1 MNLNFFFEVL
11 IGGLLS
17 GVMYALVALGFVLI
31 YKATETISFAQ
42 GELMMVGAFG
52 ALLLTKSLGLTY
64 GFAVLTAVAALAL
77 IGLMLERLVIRP
89 VLGQT
94 ALAIVLITL
103 GLGYVARGLIAM
115 LPDIGTETHTLQV
128 PYAGKVLD
136 VGGAVISYDHLM
148 VIGTT
153 ILVSLFL
160 YVMFRFSKVGI
171 AMRATSQN
179 QLAAHYMGI
188 PVKRINSLVWSMAAA
203 LACLAGIL
211 LAPITFIH
219 VNMGFIG
226 LKALPAAVVGGF
238 TSLPGAILGGIII
251 GLVEA
256 FSGFYLPEGFKE
268 VSAYVVMLLVLL
280 LYPEGLLGE
289 RTRKKV

>member
-1 MNLNFFFEVL
+1 MLQL
-11 IGGLLS
+11 IFGGISQGCIYGLI
-17 GVMYALVALGFVLI
+17 ALGFVLI

-52 ALLLTKSLGLTY
+52 ALLLTKFLGFSY
-64 GFAVLTAVAALAL
+64 GFAVLTAVIALAL
-77 IGLMLERLVIRP
+77 IGLMLERMVIRP

-94 ALAIVLITL
+94 SLAIVLITL
-103 GLGYVARGLIAM
+103 GLGYVARGLVAM
-115 LPDIGTETHTLQV
+115 VPDIGTETHTLQV
-128 PYAGKVLD
+128 PYAGQVLD

-148 VIGTT
+148 VIGST
-153 ILVSLFL
+153 IVVSLLL

-256 FSGFYLPEGFKE
+256 LSGFYLPEGFKE

>member
-1 MNLNFFFEVL
+1 MLQL
-11 IGGLLS
+11 IFGGISQGCIYGLI
-17 GVMYALVALGFVLI
+17 ALGFVLI

-52 ALLLTKSLGLTY
+52 ALLLTKFLGFSY
-64 GFAVLTAVAALAL
+64 GFAVLAAVVALAL
-77 IGLMLERLVIRP
+77 IGLMLERMVIRP

-94 ALAIVLITL
+94 SLAIVLITL

-115 LPDIGTETHTLQV
+115 VPDVGTETHTLQV
-128 PYAGKVLD
+128 PYAGQVLD

-148 VIGTT
+148 VIGST
-153 ILVSLFL
+153 IVVSLLL

-280 LYPEGLLGE
+280 FYPEGLLGE

>member
-1 MNLNFFFEVL
+1 MSAMLQL
-11 IGGLLS
+11 IFGGISQGCIYGLI
-17 GVMYALVALGFVLI
+17 ALGFVLI

-52 ALLLTKSLGLTY
+52 ALLLTKFLGFSY
-64 GFAVLTAVAALAL
+64 GFAVLTAVIALAL
-77 IGLMLERLVIRP
+77 IGLMLERMVIRP

-94 ALAIVLITL
+94 SLAIVLITL
-103 GLGYVARGLIAM
+103 GLGYVARGLVDM
-115 LPDIGTETHTLQV
+115 VPDIGTETHTLQV
-128 PYAGKVLD
+128 PYAGQVLD

-148 VIGTT
+148 VIGST
-153 ILVSLFL
+153 IVVSLLL

-256 FSGFYLPEGFKE
+256 LSGFYLPEGFKE

>member
-1 MNLNFFFEVL
+1 MLQL
-11 IGGLLS
+11 IFGGISQGCIYGLI
-17 GVMYALVALGFVLI
+17 ALGFVLI

-52 ALLLTKSLGLTY
+52 ALLLTKSLGFSYAL
-64 GFAVLTAVAALAL
+64 AVLTAVVALAVL
-77 IGLMLERLVIRP
+77 GLLLERMVIRP

-94 ALAIVLITL
+94 SLAIVLITL

-115 LPDIGTETHTLQV
+115 VPDIGTETHTLQV
-128 PYAGKVLD
+128 PYAGQVLD

-148 VIGTT
+148 VIGST
-153 ILVSLFL
+153 IAVSLLL

-280 LYPEGLLGE
+280 FYPEGLLGE

>member
-1 MNLNFFFEVL
+1 MLQVIFGGISQGCIYGL
-11 IGGLLS
+11 I
-17 GVMYALVALGFVLI
+17 ALGFVLI

-52 ALLLTKSLGLTY
+52 ALLLTKFLGFSY
-64 GFAVLTAVAALAL
+64 GFAVLTAVVALAL
-77 IGLMLERLVIRP
+77 IGLMLERMVIRP

-94 ALAIVLITL
+94 SLAIVLITL

-115 LPDIGTETHTLQV
+115 VPDIGTETHTLEV
-128 PYAGKVLD
+128 PYAGKVLH
-136 VGGAVISYDHLM
+136 VGGAVISYDHLI
-148 VIGTT
+148 VIGAT
-153 ILVSLFL
+153 ILVSLSL

-179 QLAAHYMGI
+179 QLAAYYMGI
-188 PVKRINSLVWSMAAA
+188 PVKRINGLVWSMAAA

-289 RTRKKV
+289 HTRKKV

>member
-1 MNLNFFFEVL
+1 MLQL
-11 IGGLLS
+11 IFGGISQGCIYGLI
-17 GVMYALVALGFVLI
+17 ALGFVLI

-52 ALLLTKSLGLTY
+52 ALLLTKSLGFSYAL
-64 GFAVLTAVAALAL
+64 AVLTAVVALAVL
-77 IGLMLERLVIRP
+77 GLLLERMVIRP

-94 ALAIVLITL
+94 SLAIVLITL

-128 PYAGKVLD
+128 PYAGQVLD

-148 VIGTT
+148 VIGST
-153 ILVSLFL
+153 IAVSLLL